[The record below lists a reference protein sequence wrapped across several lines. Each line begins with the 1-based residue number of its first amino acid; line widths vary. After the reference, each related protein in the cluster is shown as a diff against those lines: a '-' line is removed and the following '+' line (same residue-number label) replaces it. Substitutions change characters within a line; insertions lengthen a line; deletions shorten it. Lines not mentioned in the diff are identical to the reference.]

1 MDKAS
6 TGIYNLDEVHPRCV
20 GVTSGALK

>member
-6 TGIYNLDEVHPRCV
+6 TGIYNLDVVHPRCV
-20 GVTSGALK
+20 GVTLGA